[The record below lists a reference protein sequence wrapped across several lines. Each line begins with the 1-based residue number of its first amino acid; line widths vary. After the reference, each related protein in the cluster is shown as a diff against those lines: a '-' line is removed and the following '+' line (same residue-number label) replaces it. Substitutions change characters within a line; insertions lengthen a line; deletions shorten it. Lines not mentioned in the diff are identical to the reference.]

1 VYLGL
6 GKVVIWIIKDTLGA
20 MMKMYKYIQKSKP
33 QDGTKPNTKMTKKR
47 IERGLSRALDRTP
60 KGIGPKAT
68 EP

>member
-1 VYLGL
+1 
-6 GKVVIWIIKDTLGA
+6 

>member
-33 QDGTKPNTKMTKKR
+33 QDGTKPKKQ